1 MAARWHRPPT
11 AASDNREVL
20 VKLRFC
26 LAVALATL
34 PVAMAFAQSQPAGAP
49 QSRDPAAITRAEA
62 EAMAK
67 LHWMDGAWRGPAVTR
82 TAQGERKVMQT
93 ERIGPMLGGT
103 IKVIEGRGFSDG
115 RNVGFNAFGVV
126 SYDPF
131 RHAYEFRTYAQGYAG
146 TFPLEVT
153 PTGYVWST
161 PAAGGSVRYT
171 ATVKGD
177 SWNEVGDLIAEG
189 KPPVRI
195 FEMNLARIGDSD
207 WPEAGALTAN

>member
-1 MAARWHRPPT
+1 MRVR
-11 AASDNREVL
+11 L
-20 VKLRFC
+20 LI
-26 LAVALATL
+26 ALASGAL
-34 PVAMAFAQSQPAGAP
+34 PAAMALAQSQPAGAP
-49 QSRDPAAITRAEA
+49 QSRDPAAIAKAET

-67 LHWMDGAWRGPAVTR
+67 LHWMDGAWRGPAVTQ

-93 ERIGPMLGGT
+93 ERIGPMLGET

-131 RHAYEFRTYAQGYAG
+131 KRAYEFRTYAQGYAG

-195 FEMNLARIGDSD
+195 FEMNLKRIGDSD

>member
-1 MAARWHRPPT
+1 MCGAFPAA
-11 AASDNREVL
+11 VL
-20 VKLRFC
+20 L
-26 LAVALATL
+26 
-34 PVAMAFAQSQPAGAP
+34 AQSQPAGAP
-49 QSRDPAAITRAEA
+49 QSRDPAAVTRAEA

-67 LHWMDGAWRGPAVTR
+67 LQWMDGAWRGPAVTQ

-115 RNVGFNAFGVV
+115 RNVGFNALGVV

-131 RHAYEFRTYAQGYAG
+131 QRTYEFRSYAQGYAG
-146 TFPLEVT
+146 TFPFEVT

-177 SWNEVGDLIAEG
+177 TWNEVGDLIAEG

-195 FEMNLARIGDSD
+195 FEMNLKRIGDSD